1 MPRSSIISVLV
12 CLTCSTILFAA
23 TPKAPASADPIEQSL
38 DLPKT
43 LSGPT
48 LAPSP
53 DLEPLPAPERRR
65 IVIPAPAPA
74 IGRVALKNGQQVHY
88 PKEAVTSSAIVK
100 IATRQVSSVRNRCAR
115 TMREALGW
123 GLGDAHQWVSLEK
136 KGFLRRK
143 SGEGAKPGDIIVWP
157 FTFGSRGT
165 QHIGVAVGTSNG
177 TRLLSN
183 LSGNIEVSRLAPG
196 YRAYYKPVPAPQ
208 PRVIESGC
216 IAHRLPGS
224 DLAPKLAATTIP
236 VPLTQVAA
244 KLSTSVPGI

>member
-23 TPKAPASADPIEQSL
+23 TPKDPASADPIEQSL
-38 DLPKT
+38 TLPKAP
-43 LSGPT
+43 SGPT

-53 DLEPLPAPERRR
+53 DFEPLPAPERRR
-65 IVIPAPAPA
+65 IVVPAPAPA
-74 IGRVALKNGQQVHY
+74 IGQVALKNGQQVHY
-88 PKEAVTSSAIVK
+88 PKAAVTASAIVK

-136 KGFLRRK
+136 RGFSRRK
-143 SGEGAKPGDIIVWP
+143 PGEGAQPGDIIVWP

-165 QHIGVAVGTSNG
+165 QHIGVAVGTSSG

-183 LSGNIEVSRLAPG
+183 LSGSIEISQLAPG
-196 YRAYYKPVPAPQ
+196 YRAYYKPLPAAE
-208 PRVIESGC
+208 PRIIETGC
-216 IAHRLPGS
+216 
-224 DLAPKLAATTIP
+224 LA
-236 VPLTQVAA
+236 
-244 KLSTSVPGI
+244 